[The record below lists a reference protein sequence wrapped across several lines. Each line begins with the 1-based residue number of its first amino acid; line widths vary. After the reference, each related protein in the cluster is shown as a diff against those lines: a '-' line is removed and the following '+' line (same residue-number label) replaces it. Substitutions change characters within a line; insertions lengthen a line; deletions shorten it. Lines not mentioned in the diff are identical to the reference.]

1 MQYLTIDAE
10 TYWSQDHSLSK
21 MNPILYCTHPETEL
35 ISLSYKL
42 NNDQTYTIWGEDA
55 ILAWAKTMPWED
67 LAVIAH
73 NGNGFDHMLLV
84 WRLGAHPKLF
94 CDTLAMARPFHA
106 KDVGG
111 SLKALVKHYGLGVKD
126 ATALHQTKGKH
137 LVDFTTQE
145 KADMGVYNRMDV
157 DQTWGLFKKLAP
169 LTPPGEM
176 KLIDMTARMLVY
188 PQFHVDQQLLTRG
201 LKAERARKHAML
213 MELAQH
219 LEIIGLTDEDIAAQ
233 AQTLLMSAQKFSEIL
248 TSRGVPVPT
257 KLSPTTGKETPALAK
272 TDEAFTA
279 LQDHPDPIVSTA
291 ARARLGVKSTI
302 LESRI
307 EALLAVSTAL
317 DGKMPIP
324 LQYYGA
330 DTTARFSGGM
340 SLNAQNFPRV
350 DPKQPKLSDVL
361 RLSLMAPPDHKVVVA
376 DLSGIELRMN
386 HFLWKVPSS
395 MDLFRAD
402 PEKADLYKE
411 FASKLYNTPKDEVT
425 KAQRHMGK
433 LCVVEGTLVL
443 TNRGEVPIE
452 QVTASDTVWD
462 GVEWVHTLG
471 PVYNGEQEVVAH
483 DGITATPDHIVWVED
498 GRALPLGA
506 ASAQSLRLA
515 RTGAGGVPVGFVGTD
530 GDRGSLGGAVVQ
542 TKRRVWD
549 LLNCGPRHRF
559 TANGRLISNCHLG
572 LQYGSGPGTFRKVAK
587 TLGGVDLDD
596 NQAAKIVTAW
606 RDAYPEIVEAWAT
619 CQNAITDMIRPADNP
634 LPLDPWGLCGT
645 VKHGVRLPQGLMI
658 RYPNLRQEWDDK
670 SQRQNWVYGEGRHK
684 AKLYG
689 SKMVENL
696 IQALSRIALTD
707 IMLAY
712 SKTPLGKRYPIAH
725 CVHDEIVCVTHQD
738 DAQEVLD
745 LLHHLMRTPPAWFP
759 DLVTWSEGDIA
770 QRYGNAK

>member
-1 MQYLTIDAE
+1 MNYITIDAE

-21 MNPILYCTHPETEL
+21 MNPIIYSTHPETEL

-55 ILAWAKTMPWED
+55 IQAWAKTMPWDD

-84 WRLGAHPKLF
+84 WRLDAHPKLF

-137 LVDFTTQE
+137 LADFTTQE

-213 MELAQH
+213 MELANH

-233 AQTLLMSAQKFSEIL
+233 AQTILMSAAKFSEIL

-291 ARARLGVKSTI
+291 TRARLGVKSTI

-330 DTTARFSGGM
+330 DTTGRFSGNMGT
-340 SLNAQNFPRV
+340 NAQNLPRV
-350 DPKQPKLSDVL
+350 DPKAPKLSDVL

-386 HFLWKVPSS
+386 HFLWQVPSS
-395 MDLFRAD
+395 MALFRAD

-425 KAQRHMGK
+425 KAQRQIGK
-433 LCVVEGTLVL
+433 L
-443 TNRGEVPIE
+443 
-452 QVTASDTVWD
+452 A
-462 GVEWVHTLG
+462 
-471 PVYNGEQEVVAH
+471 
-483 DGITATPDHIVWVED
+483 
-498 GRALPLGA
+498 
-506 ASAQSLRLA
+506 
-515 RTGAGGVPVGFVGTD
+515 
-530 GDRGSLGGAVVQ
+530 
-542 TKRRVWD
+542 
-549 LLNCGPRHRF
+549 
-559 TANGRLISNCHLG
+559 HLG

-606 RDAYPEIVEAWAT
+606 RDAYSEIVEAWAT
-619 CQNAITDMIRPADNP
+619 CQNAITDMIRPADKP

-645 VKHGVRLPQGLMI
+645 VKHGIRLPQGLMI

-707 IMLAY
+707 IMLTY

>member
-1 MQYLTIDAE
+1 MNYLTLDFE

-21 MNPILYCTHPETEL
+21 MNPIIYSTHPETEL

-42 NNDQTYTIWGEDA
+42 NNEQTYTIWGEDA
-55 ILAWAKTMPWED
+55 ILAWAKTMPWDD

-84 WRLGAHPKLF
+84 WRLDAHPKLF

-106 KDVGG
+106 DVGG

-137 LVDFTTQE
+137 LADFTTQE

-188 PQFHVDQQLLTRG
+188 PQFYVDQQLLTRG

-213 MELAQH
+213 MELANH

-233 AQTLLMSAQKFSEIL
+233 AQTILMSAAKFSGIL
-248 TSRGVPVPT
+248 PSRGVPVPP
-257 KLSPTTGKETPALAK
+257 KLRPTTGKESPALAK

-291 ARARLGVKSTI
+291 TRARLGVKSTI

-330 DTTARFSGGM
+330 DTTGRFSGNMG
-340 SLNAQNFPRV
+340 LNMQNLPRV
-350 DPKQPKLSDVL
+350 DPKAPKLSDVL
-361 RLSLMAPPDHKVVVA
+361 RLSLVAPPEHKVVVA

-395 MDLFRAD
+395 MALFRAD
-402 PEKADLYKE
+402 PEKTDLYKE

-425 KAQRHMGK
+425 KAQRQIGK
-433 LCVVEGTLVL
+433 L
-443 TNRGEVPIE
+443 
-452 QVTASDTVWD
+452 A
-462 GVEWVHTLG
+462 
-471 PVYNGEQEVVAH
+471 
-483 DGITATPDHIVWVED
+483 
-498 GRALPLGA
+498 
-506 ASAQSLRLA
+506 
-515 RTGAGGVPVGFVGTD
+515 
-530 GDRGSLGGAVVQ
+530 
-542 TKRRVWD
+542 
-549 LLNCGPRHRF
+549 
-559 TANGRLISNCHLG
+559 HLG

-606 RDAYPEIVEAWAT
+606 RDAYSEIVEAWAT
-619 CQNAITDMIRPADNP
+619 CQNAITDMIRPADKP

-645 VKHGVRLPQGLMI
+645 VKHGIRLPQGLMI

-707 IMLAY
+707 IMLTY

-745 LLHHLMRTPPAWFP
+745 LLHHLMRTPPTWFP

-770 QRYGNAK
+770 VRYGNAK

>member
-1 MQYLTIDAE
+1 MNYLTLDFE

-21 MNPILYCTHPETEL
+21 MNPIIYSTHPETEL

-42 NNDQTYTIWGEDA
+42 NNEQTYTIWGEDA
-55 ILAWAKTMPWED
+55 ILAWAKTMPWDD

-84 WRLGAHPKLF
+84 WRLDAHPKLF

-137 LVDFTTQE
+137 LADFTTQE

-169 LTPPGEM
+169 LTPPGEL

-188 PQFHVDQQLLTRG
+188 PQFYVDQQLLTRG

-213 MELAQH
+213 MEFAQH
-219 LEIIGLTDEDIAAQ
+219 LEIVGLTDEDIAAQ
-233 AQTLLMSAQKFSEIL
+233 AQTLLMSAQKFGEIL
-248 TSRGVPVPT
+248 TSRGVPVPM
-257 KLSPTTGKETPALAK
+257 KISPTTGRETPALAK

-279 LQDHPDPIVSTA
+279 LQDHDDPLVSMA
-291 ARARLGVKSTI
+291 ARARLGVRSTI

-307 EALLAVSTAL
+307 EALLAVSSAV
-317 DGKMPIP
+317 DGWMPIP
-324 LQYYGA
+324 LLYYGA
-330 DTTARFSGGM
+330 DTTGRFSGNMG
-340 SLNAQNFPRV
+340 LNMQNLPRV
-350 DPKQPKLSDVL
+350 DPKQAKLSDVL

-386 HFLWKVPSS
+386 HFLWQVPSS
-395 MDLFRAD
+395 MALFRAD
-402 PEKADLYKE
+402 PAKADLYKE
-411 FASKLYNTPKDEVT
+411 FAAKLYGVPKDEVT
-425 KAQRHMGK
+425 KAQRQIGK
-433 LCVVEGTLVL
+433 L
-443 TNRGEVPIE
+443 
-452 QVTASDTVWD
+452 A
-462 GVEWVHTLG
+462 
-471 PVYNGEQEVVAH
+471 
-483 DGITATPDHIVWVED
+483 
-498 GRALPLGA
+498 
-506 ASAQSLRLA
+506 
-515 RTGAGGVPVGFVGTD
+515 
-530 GDRGSLGGAVVQ
+530 
-542 TKRRVWD
+542 
-549 LLNCGPRHRF
+549 
-559 TANGRLISNCHLG
+559 HLG
-572 LQYGSGPGTFRKVAK
+572 LQYGSGPETFRKVAK
-587 TLGGVDLDD
+587 TMGGVDLDD

-606 RDAYPEIVEAWAT
+606 RDAYSEIVEAWAT
-619 CQNAITDMIRPADNP
+619 CQNAVADMIRPADNP

-645 VKHGVRLPQGLMI
+645 VKHGIRLPQGLMI
-658 RYPNLRQEWDDK
+658 RYPNLRQEWDEK
-670 SQRQNWVYGEGRHK
+670 ANRQNWVYGEGRHK

-712 SKTPLGKRYPIAH
+712 SKTPLGKRCPIAH
-725 CVHDEIVCVTHQD
+725 CVHDEIVCVVHQD

-745 LLHHLMRTPPAWFP
+745 TLQALMRTPPEWFP
-759 DLVTWSEGDIA
+759 ELVTWSEGDIA
-770 QRYGNAK
+770 QRYGNAKQ

>member
-1 MQYLTIDAE
+1 MNYLTLDFE
-10 TYWSQDHSLSK
+10 TYWAQDHSLSK
-21 MNPILYCTHPETEL
+21 MSPILYCTSPETEL

-42 NNDQTYTIWGEDA
+42 NNDQTYTLWGEDA
-55 ILAWAKTMPWED
+55 IKAWAKTMPWED

-84 WRLGAHPKLF
+84 WRLDAHPKLF

-137 LVDFTTQE
+137 LADFTTQE

-233 AQTLLMSAQKFSEIL
+233 AQTVLMSAAKFSEIL

-272 TDEAFTA
+272 TDEAFTV

-291 ARARLGVKSTI
+291 TRARLGVKSTI

-330 DTTARFSGGM
+330 DTTGRFSGNMGTNM
-340 SLNAQNFPRV
+340 QNLARV

-386 HFLWKVPSS
+386 HFLWQVPSS
-395 MDLFRAD
+395 MALFRAD
-402 PEKADLYKE
+402 PAKADLYKD
-411 FASKLYNTPKDEVT
+411 FAARLYFVPEDEVT
-425 KAQRHMGK
+425 KAQRQIGK
-433 LCVVEGTLVL
+433 L
-443 TNRGEVPIE
+443 
-452 QVTASDTVWD
+452 A
-462 GVEWVHTLG
+462 
-471 PVYNGEQEVVAH
+471 
-483 DGITATPDHIVWVED
+483 
-498 GRALPLGA
+498 
-506 ASAQSLRLA
+506 
-515 RTGAGGVPVGFVGTD
+515 
-530 GDRGSLGGAVVQ
+530 
-542 TKRRVWD
+542 
-549 LLNCGPRHRF
+549 
-559 TANGRLISNCHLG
+559 HLG

-587 TLGGVDLDD
+587 TMGGVDLDD

-619 CQNAITDMIRPADNP
+619 CQNAIADMARSADKP
-634 LPLDPWGLCGT
+634 LPLDPWGLTGT
-645 VKHGVRLPQGLMI
+645 VKHGIRLPRGLMI
-658 RYPNLRQEWDDK
+658 RYPNLRQGWDEKDK
-670 SQRQNWVYGEGRHK
+670 RNNWVYGEGRHK

-712 SKTPLGKRYPIAH
+712 SKTALGKRYPIAH
-725 CVHDEIVCVTHQD
+725 CVHDEIVCVVHQD

-745 LLHHLMRTPPAWFP
+745 TLQALMRTPPEWFP

-770 QRYGNAK
+770 PRYGNAK

>member
-1 MQYLTIDAE
+1 MNYITIDAE

-21 MNPILYCTHPETEL
+21 MNPIIYSTHPETEL

-55 ILAWAKTMPWED
+55 ILAWAKTMPWDD

-84 WRLGAHPKLF
+84 WRLGASPKLF

-111 SLKALVKHYGLGVKD
+111 SLKALVKHYGLGTKD

-137 LVDFTTQE
+137 LADFTTQE

-213 MELAQH
+213 MELANH

-233 AQTLLMSAQKFSEIL
+233 AQTILMSAAKFSEIL

-291 ARARLGVKSTI
+291 TRARLGVKSTI

-330 DTTARFSGGM
+330 DTTGRFSGNMGT
-340 SLNAQNFPRV
+340 NAQNLPRV
-350 DPKQPKLSDVL
+350 DPKAPKLSDVL

-386 HFLWKVPSS
+386 HFLWQVPSS
-395 MDLFRAD
+395 MALFRAD

-425 KAQRHMGK
+425 KAQRQIGK
-433 LCVVEGTLVL
+433 L
-443 TNRGEVPIE
+443 
-452 QVTASDTVWD
+452 A
-462 GVEWVHTLG
+462 
-471 PVYNGEQEVVAH
+471 
-483 DGITATPDHIVWVED
+483 
-498 GRALPLGA
+498 
-506 ASAQSLRLA
+506 
-515 RTGAGGVPVGFVGTD
+515 
-530 GDRGSLGGAVVQ
+530 
-542 TKRRVWD
+542 
-549 LLNCGPRHRF
+549 
-559 TANGRLISNCHLG
+559 HLG

-606 RDAYPEIVEAWAT
+606 RDAYSEIVEAWAT
-619 CQNAITDMIRPADNP
+619 CQNAITDMIRPADKP

-645 VKHGVRLPQGLMI
+645 VKHGIRLPQGLMI

-725 CVHDEIVCVTHQD
+725 CVHDEIVCVPHQD

>member
-1 MQYLTIDAE
+1 MNYLTLDFE
-10 TYWSQDHSLSK
+10 TYWSQNHSLSE

-35 ISLSYKL
+35 ISVSCKI
-42 NNDQTYTIWGEDA
+42 NGESTYTIWGEKA
-55 ILAWAKTMPWED
+55 IQAWAKLIPWED

-73 NGNGFDHMLLV
+73 NGNGFDFMLLV
-84 WRLGAHPKLF
+84 WRLGVHPRLF
-94 CDTLAMARPFHA
+94 IDTMAMARPVHA
-106 KDVGG
+106 KTTGV
-111 SLKALVKHYGLGVKD
+111 SLKALVRHYGLGVKD

-137 LVDFTTQE
+137 LLDFTNQE
-145 KADMGVYNRMDV
+145 LADMGTYNRMDV
-157 DQTWGLFKKLAP
+157 DQTWGLFQKLLP
-169 LTPPGEM
+169 LTPLSEM

-201 LKAERARKHAML
+201 LKAERARKHIML

-219 LEIIGLTDEDIAAQ
+219 LGIIGLTDEDIAAQ
-233 AQTLLMSAQKFSEIL
+233 ARTILMSAAKFSEIL
-248 TSRGVPVPT
+248 VSRGVPVPT
-257 KLSPTTGKETPALAK
+257 KISPTTGKETPALAK

-279 LQDHPDPIVSTA
+279 LQEHPDPIVSTA
-291 ARARLGVKSTI
+291 TRARLGVKSTI

-307 EALLAVSTAL
+307 EAMLAVSTAL

-330 DTTARFSGGM
+330 DTTGRFSGNMG
-340 SLNAQNFPRV
+340 LNMQNLPRV
-350 DPKQPKLSDVL
+350 DPKAPKLSDVL
-361 RLSLMAPPDHKVVVA
+361 RLSLMAPPNHKVVVA

-386 HFLWKVPSS
+386 HFLWQVPSS

-411 FASKLYNTPKDEVT
+411 FASKLYNIPKDEVT
-425 KAQRHMGK
+425 KAQRQIGK
-433 LCVVEGTLVL
+433 L
-443 TNRGEVPIE
+443 
-452 QVTASDTVWD
+452 A
-462 GVEWVHTLG
+462 
-471 PVYNGEQEVVAH
+471 
-483 DGITATPDHIVWVED
+483 
-498 GRALPLGA
+498 
-506 ASAQSLRLA
+506 
-515 RTGAGGVPVGFVGTD
+515 
-530 GDRGSLGGAVVQ
+530 
-542 TKRRVWD
+542 
-549 LLNCGPRHRF
+549 
-559 TANGRLISNCHLG
+559 HLG

-606 RDAYPEIVEAWAT
+606 REAYPEIVKAWAT
-619 CQNAITDMIRPADNP
+619 CQNAITDMIRPADKP
-634 LPLDPWGLCGT
+634 LPPLDPWGLT
-645 VKHGVRLPQGLMI
+645 VPVKHGIRLPQGMMI
-658 RYPNLRQEWDDK
+658 RYPNLRQEWDEK
-670 SQRQNWVYGEGRHK
+670 AGRQNWVYGEGRHK

-707 IMLAY
+707 IMLTY

-725 CVHDEIVCVTHQD
+725 CVHDEIICVTHQD
-738 DAQEVLD
+738 DAQEVLG

>member
-1 MQYLTIDAE
+1 MQYLTLDFEA
-10 TYWSQDHSLSK
+10 YWSQYHSLSK
-21 MNPILYCTHPETEL
+21 MNPILYCTHPDTEL

-42 NNDQTYTIWGEDA
+42 NNDQTYTLWGEEA

-157 DQTWGLFKKLAP
+157 DQTWGLFRKLAP

-233 AQTLLMSAQKFSEIL
+233 AQTILMSAAKFSEIL

-307 EALLAVSTAL
+307 EALLAVSSAL
-317 DGKMPIP
+317 NGKMPIP

-330 DTTARFSGGM
+330 DTTGRFSGNMGT
-340 SLNAQNFPRV
+340 NAQNLPRV
-350 DPKQPKLSDVL
+350 NPKQPKLSDVL
-361 RLSLMAPPDHKVVVA
+361 RLSLIAPPDHKVVVA

-395 MDLFRAD
+395 MALFRAD

-411 FASKLYNTPKDEVT
+411 FASKLYGVPKDEVT
-425 KAQRHMGK
+425 KAQRHIGK
-433 LCVVEGTLVL
+433 H
-443 TNRGEVPIE
+443 
-452 QVTASDTVWD
+452 A
-462 GVEWVHTLG
+462 
-471 PVYNGEQEVVAH
+471 
-483 DGITATPDHIVWVED
+483 
-498 GRALPLGA
+498 
-506 ASAQSLRLA
+506 
-515 RTGAGGVPVGFVGTD
+515 
-530 GDRGSLGGAVVQ
+530 
-542 TKRRVWD
+542 
-549 LLNCGPRHRF
+549 
-559 TANGRLISNCHLG
+559 HLG

-725 CVHDEIVCVTHQD
+725 CVHDEIVCVVNQD

-745 LLHHLMRTPPAWFP
+745 LLHRLMRTPPTWFP
-759 DLVTWSEGDIA
+759 ELVTWSEGDIA
-770 QRYGNAK
+770 VRYGNAK